1 MKWEYKVSQIVCH
14 DNKELESILNDFGME
29 RWELI
34 NVRDSKFIFKRE
46 KK

>member
-1 MKWEYKVSQIVCH
+1 MKYEYKVSQIVCH
-14 DNKELESILNDFGME
+14 DNKELEDILTSYGME